1 MDIRKRKELKLANRN
16 QKRKINN
23 KDAIQI
29 IAKQCAELRDRVYIM
44 EMAFDMYIDFKTT
57 NKSNG
62 KNAFAKFMTDKM
74 KGEKDAAQGNDKPD
88 GKDSKA
94 GKANT

>member
-1 MDIRKRKELKLANRN
+1 MDIRKRKERKLSNRS

-57 NKSNG
+57 NKSND
-62 KNAFAKFMTDKM
+62 KKSFAKFMTDKM
-74 KGEKDAAQGNDKPD
+74 KEGKDATQRNDKPD
-88 GKDSKA
+88 RKDSKA
-94 GKANT
+94 GKANP

>member
-29 IAKQCAELRDRVYIM
+29 IAKQCAELRDRVYIL
-44 EMAFDMYIDFKTT
+44 EMAFDMYIDF
-57 NKSNG
+57 
-62 KNAFAKFMTDKM
+62 
-74 KGEKDAAQGNDKPD
+74 
-88 GKDSKA
+88 
-94 GKANT
+94 

>member
-1 MDIRKRKELKLANRN
+1 
-16 QKRKINN
+16 
-23 KDAIQI
+23 
-29 IAKQCAELRDRVYIM
+29 M